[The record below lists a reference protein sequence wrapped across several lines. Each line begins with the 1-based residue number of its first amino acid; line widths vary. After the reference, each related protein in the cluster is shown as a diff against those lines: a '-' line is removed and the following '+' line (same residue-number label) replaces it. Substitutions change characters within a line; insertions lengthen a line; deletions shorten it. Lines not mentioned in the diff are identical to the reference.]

1 MPAESLADG
10 MVVAVV
16 ICGIKYR
23 NALERRCRDMEIRE
37 FIPFLLPGLL
47 LQLLMQILFIAAC
60 LKDDNMKPLHRAMY
74 ILSVAVLGIAAIA
87 YHLLRAEKVLPG
99 ETAEDDAER
108 ANHLTNKGIF
118 LLLLIAY
125 QVMGLHMLAE
135 NSGTPVYT
143 PLLWLLTISL
153 LILLLYN
160 LLPGKKRL
168 KAEPLLPILQLT
180 LCIPI
185 QYLDAS
191 GDNLFLSIIAGFSA
205 INHAPLSRSKV
216 YGIGAMGAYLLG
228 NTARTIFLSRSG
240 ETGDLVRYF
249 FVNTIVVLLA
259 LLAFYTLKK
268 QMITSVRLESA
279 LRTVNE
285 QSKKL
290 KGMAIVE
297 ERNRIAA
304 EMHDTVGHT
313 LTAAVL
319 ALESAQSLVSDPLAE
334 QKLNKGI
341 EQVRRGLSELR
352 ASVKVVRAGNE
363 TDFASALKQLLR
375 EIRSDTGLDIH
386 IIMESEITLPPLQ
399 AGILLSVVKECA
411 TNAIKHGRATEA
423 DILIG
428 EQNGQ
433 LRFAFTDNGF
443 GADATGSG
451 SGLSIM
457 RERIHSVGGT
467 LKTESAPGEG
477 FTVSLIIPAAQRRED
492 TQ

>member
-1 MPAESLADG
+1 
-10 MVVAVV
+10 
-16 ICGIKYR
+16 
-23 NALERRCRDMEIRE
+23 
-37 FIPFLLPGLL
+37 
-47 LQLLMQILFIAAC
+47 
-60 LKDDNMKPLHRAMY
+60 
-74 ILSVAVLGIAAIA
+74 
-87 YHLLRAEKVLPG
+87 
-99 ETAEDDAER
+99 
-108 ANHLTNKGIF
+108 
-118 LLLLIAY
+118 
-125 QVMGLHMLAE
+125 
-135 NSGTPVYT
+135 
-143 PLLWLLTISL
+143 
-153 LILLLYN
+153 
-160 LLPGKKRL
+160 
-168 KAEPLLPILQLT
+168 
-180 LCIPI
+180 
-185 QYLDAS
+185 
-191 GDNLFLSIIAGFSA
+191 
-205 INHAPLSRSKV
+205 
-216 YGIGAMGAYLLG
+216 MGAYLLG

-285 QSKKL
+285 QSEKL
-290 KGMAIVE
+290 KSMAIVE